1 MILRTKH
8 VQHPANGG
16 AGTAFALREVAV
28 NLRIP
33 RRHGHFA
40 FGVIQSGLTCLVA
53 AGIASYPESG
63 TARFIE
69 HWLVSWLISWLA
81 MLPVVLLAAPL
92 IRALVNHLTRE

>member
-1 MILRTKH
+1 MTFAH
-8 VQHPANGG
+8 QAHPTPANRG
-16 AGTAFALREVAV
+16 AGMAFASREGAV

-53 AGIASYPESG
+53 AGIASYPDSG
-63 TARFIE
+63 AARFIE

>member
-1 MILRTKH
+1 MTAPTRH
-8 VQHPANGG
+8 VHCPANCG
-16 AGTAFALREVAV
+16 AGMAFALREVAV

-53 AGIASYPESG
+53 AGIASYPDSG
-63 TARFIE
+63 AARFIE

-81 MLPVVLLAAPL
+81 MLPVVLLAAPP
-92 IRALVNHLTRE
+92 IRALVDHLTRE

>member
-1 MILRTKH
+1 MTALTRH
-8 VQHPANGG
+8 VLSPANGG
-16 AGTAFALREVAV
+16 AGTSFALRQVAV

-33 RRHGHFA
+33 RRHGHFV

-53 AGIASYPESG
+53 AGIASYPDSG